1 MATTAAP
8 APDAQASIG
17 TFGRLTGALFNPKQ
31 TFVDIAQRPTWIAPV
46 VLFCLLNVAVT
57 AIFTQRV
64 GWRSFMEKRFENNS
78 NFQQLPPEQREQRLN
93 QAVKMAPIF
102 GYVFGVIGIPVVILV
117 VAGVLLGAF
126 NLLAGAGLNFKTS
139 LGIVSYAYMPGVLG
153 GLLGILVLFL
163 KDPSTIDLEN
173 LVASNFAA
181 LLTSDTSK
189 GLIALAKSFDL
200 FVFWILFL
208 LAVGFSAANPKKIT
222 MGKAL
227 GIVVG
232 LWLAFV
238 IVRVG
243 LAFIF

>member
-1 MATTAAP
+1 
-8 APDAQASIG
+8 
-17 TFGRLTGALFNPKQ
+17 
-31 TFVDIAQRPTWIAPV
+31 
-46 VLFCLLNVAVT
+46 
-57 AIFTQRV
+57 
-64 GWRSFMEKRFENNS
+64 MEKRFENNS
-78 NFQQLPPEQREQRLN
+78 RYQQAPPDQQKQQLD
-93 QAVKMAPIF
+93 QAVKAAPIF
-102 GYVFGVIGIPVVILV
+102 GYVFGVVGTLVVIIV

-126 NLLAGAGLNFKTS
+126 NLFASADLNFKTA
-139 LGIVSYAYMPGVLG
+139 LGIVSYAYVPGVLG

-181 LLTSDTSK
+181 LLTSDASK
-189 GLIALAKSFDL
+189 WLTALAKSFDV

-227 GIVVG
+227 GVVVG
-232 LWLAFV
+232 LWLVFV

-243 LAFIF
+243 LAAIF

>member
-1 MATTAAP
+1 MATMATP
-8 APDAQASIG
+8 APDAQAPIG
-17 TFGRLTGALFNPKQ
+17 TLGRLTGVLFNPKP
-31 TFVDIAQRPTWIAPV
+31 TLADIARRPTWVAPV
-46 VLFCLLNVAVT
+46 VLFCLLNIAVT

-78 NFQQLPPEQREQRLN
+78 RFQQLPQEQREQQLN
-93 QAVKMAPIF
+93 QAVKTAPIL
-102 GYVFGVIGIPVVILV
+102 GYVFGVVGTLVVILV

-126 NLLAGAGLNFKTS
+126 NLIAGAGLNFKTS

-189 GLIALAKSFDL
+189 WLIALAKSFDL
-200 FVFWILFL
+200 FVIWILLL
-208 LAVGFSAANPKKIT
+208 LAVGFSVANPKKIP

-227 GIVVG
+227 AIVVG
-232 LWLAFV
+232 LWLVFV
-238 IVRVG
+238 VVRVG

>member
-1 MATTAAP
+1 MASTAAP
-8 APDAQASIG
+8 APQGQASIG
-17 TFGRLTGALFNPKQ
+17 TFGRLTGALFNPKP
-31 TFVDIAQRPTWIAPV
+31 TFADIARRPTWVAPV

-78 NFQQLPPEQREQRLN
+78 NFQQLPQDQREQRLN
-93 QAVKMAPIF
+93 QAAKTAPIF
-102 GYVFGVIGIPVVILV
+102 GYLFGVVGTPVVILL
-117 VAGVLLGAF
+117 VAGILLGAF
-126 NLLAGAGLNFKTS
+126 NLLAGASLNFKTA

-153 GLLGILVLFL
+153 GLLGILILFL

-181 LLTSDTSK
+181 LLTSDVSK
-189 GLIALAKSFDL
+189 WLTALAKSFDV
-200 FVFWILFL
+200 FAFWILFL
-208 LAVGFSAANPKKIT
+208 LAIGFSAANPKKIT

-227 GIVVG
+227 GVVIG
-232 LWLAFV
+232 LWLVFV

-243 LAFIF
+243 LAAIF